1 MWPQV
6 SYQTLVDAMIFQG
19 HQYGLT
25 GTLSGSRP
33 EMPDPHFVGYVR
45 GVHQRNG
52 VVSAAVVARALLLSQ
67 LRFVWRNNRTS
78 PTPGRTFGSAAL
90 APLERPGS
98 TTRPDLLYRCELD
111 ASYAGNAYGVRRG
124 NTITKLRPD
133 FVTVA
138 LGSDSDPTWD
148 GDTMIPPSDAREIGI
163 VYKPE
168 GAGRKGRPE
177 AFLPGEYFHWMP
189 EPDPVDFWRGASW
202 VTSVLRE
209 ITTDGQVSE
218 HQSKFFE
225 HAATPNLVFVMEPGK
240 TPEQV
245 KEFADL
251 VNAKHAGAGN
261 SYKNMF
267 LGGGTDVKIVGSDLS
282 SLSLKDVSGGFET
295 RIAARSRVPA
305 VVLGI
310 REGMGGSALN
320 SGNYAQTR
328 RLWADGW
335 FSPTA
340 QNLCAALEAIMQPA
354 PDAELWYDPSE
365 VLFLQEDQK
374 DSAEIM
380 STNMQAARAGTEAG
394 YKPETVIEAIA
405 SGDIKKLVHTG
416 VFSVQLQPPGADGN
430 ARSMTVTDR
439 AFAADLL
446 ERGWSVTT

>member
-1 MWPQV
+1 
-6 SYQTLVDAMIFQG
+6 
-19 HQYGLT
+19 
-25 GTLSGSRP
+25 
-33 EMPDPHFVGYVR
+33 
-45 GVHQRNG
+45 
-52 VVSAAVVARALLLSQ
+52 
-67 LRFVWRNNRTS
+67 
-78 PTPGRTFGSAAL
+78 
-90 APLERPGS
+90 
-98 TTRPDLLYRCELD
+98 
-111 ASYAGNAYGVRRG
+111 
-124 NTITKLRPD
+124 
-133 FVTVA
+133 
-138 LGSDSDPTWD
+138 
-148 GDTMIPPSDAREIGI
+148 
-163 VYKPE
+163 
-168 GAGRKGRPE
+168 
-177 AFLPGEYFHWMP
+177 
-189 EPDPVDFWRGASW
+189 
-202 VTSVLRE
+202 
-209 ITTDGQVSE
+209 VSE

-261 SYKNMF
+261 HYKNMF
-267 LGGGTDVKIVGSDLS
+267 LGGGTDVKVVGSDLS
-282 SLSLKDVSGGFET
+282 SLALKDVSGGFET

-354 PDAELWYDPSE
+354 ADAELWYDPSE

-446 ERGWSVTT
+446 ERGWLPVGATAAKVERRDAPTVNIYPVVESPHIHIDNHIPEARADALAPTVTVNVEPTPVTVAAPNVTVENTVPVPTVNVEPTPVTVNAPVTVEPAPVFVADPPKTRRVVRDNKGNITKVVEE